1 MVMRTRYVCLLG
13 AFILFYALW
22 PALTFAQQ
30 PKAGVITTLQGQATV
45 ARPALPQPVSL
56 KFKDDVFQ
64 RDRID
69 TRENSIARVLLAGK
83 ALVTIRELSTFT
95 VTEEPGRA
103 VVDIQ
108 SGQLAL
114 GVARSLLR
122 PGESVEVRTP
132 HAIAAVRGSLALF
145 IVTARTTEIRLL
157 EGLLEVISRIAPTV
171 PTVIRPNDL
180 VTVADKVG
188 SVGQMTP
195 AQRQATVQGTQAPKP
210 KEQSEKPQER
220 AAQQAAD
227 SQVKDATQL
236 AAALTGPA
244 PPPADV
250 ALVGAASP
258 VAAATSAVGPTSPSI
273 STAAIGVQ
281 ATSATKT
288 AQQLNGG
295 VTVVSF
301 GGQDI
306 LSSTTKTL
314 TFSSAT
320 DVKTFEVVTSGTT
333 WFVSVKDCCSSG
345 DKWKAAILQGGK
357 ELTSTTGDGSIT
369 SFSTR
374 TGVSSTGS
382 KTFDVKVTYTTGVD
396 VFPAGMDTKFDTTA
410 GSVTVTA
417 K

>member
-1 MVMRTRYVCLLG
+1 MRTRYTSSLVTVLL
-13 AFILFYALW
+13 LFSLWLPQAL
-22 PALTFAQQ
+22 AQQ

-45 ARPALPQPVSL
+45 ARPALPQPVAL

-69 TRENSIARVLLAGK
+69 TRENSIARVLLGGK

-108 SGQLAL
+108 TGQLAL

-145 IVTARTTEIRLL
+145 IVTAKTTEIRLL

-188 SVGQMTP
+188 AVGQMTP

-210 KEQSEKPQER
+210 KEQSEKPPER
-220 AAQQAAD
+220 VAQATAE
-227 SQVKDATQL
+227 SQMKGATET
-236 AAALTGPA
+236 AAALTGAAPA
-244 PPPADV
+244 PADR
-250 ALVGAASP
+250 ALAGAAAP
-258 VAAATSAVGPTSPSI
+258 MLATS
-273 STAAIGVQ
+273 TAGIGVQ
-281 ATSATKT
+281 SGLITQT

-295 VTVVSF
+295 VSVVSF

-306 LSSTTKTL
+306 LSSSTFTL
-314 TFSSAT
+314 TFTSAT
-320 DVKTFEVVTSGTT
+320 QVKSFDVVTSGTT
-333 WFVSVKDCCSSG
+333 WFVSTKDCCISG
-345 DKWKAAILQGGK
+345 DKWKAAIFQGGK
-357 ELTSTTGDGSIT
+357 ELTSTTGTGSIT
-369 SFSTR
+369 DFSTR

-410 GSVTVTA
+410 GSITVTA

>member
-1 MVMRTRYVCLLG
+1 MRTRYVCLLG

-56 KFKDDVFQ
+56 KFKDDVFP

-69 TRENSIARVLLAGK
+69 TRENSIARVLLGGK

-122 PGESVEVRTP
+122 PGESIEVRTP

-210 KEQSEKPQER
+210 KEQSEKPAGGEKVAETQMGE
-220 AAQQAAD
+220 
-227 SQVKDATQL
+227 ATQV
-236 AAALTGPA
+236 ATAMVTAPTAPGTGVIPT
-244 PPPADV
+244 
-250 ALVGAASP
+250 LVRDGLVKAEC
-258 VAAATSAVGPTSPSI
+258 I
-273 STAAIGVQ
+273 QCIDIL
-281 ATSATKT
+281 KT
-288 AQQLNGG
+288 AELL
-295 VTVVSF
+295 VDVKVVSY

-306 LSSTTKTL
+306 LSTSTFTL
-314 TFSSAT
+314 TFTSAT
-320 DVKTFEVVTSGTT
+320 QVKSFDVVTSGTT
-333 WFVSVKDCCSSG
+333 WFVSTKDCCISG
-345 DKWKAAILQGGK
+345 DKWKAAIFRDGK
-357 ELTSTTGDGSIT
+357 ELTSTTGTGST
-369 SFSTR
+369 SEFSTR

-410 GSVTVTA
+410 GSITVTA

>member
-1 MVMRTRYVCLLG
+1 MRNSRAGCPVVLL
-13 AFILFYALW
+13 ALLTLW
-22 PALTFAQQ
+22 PALALAQQ
-30 PKAGVITTLQGQATV
+30 PKAGVVTTLQGQATV
-45 ARPALPQPVSL
+45 ARAALPQPIPI
-56 KFKDDVFQ
+56 KFKDDVFGQ
-64 RDRID
+64 DRID
-69 TRENSIARVLLAGK
+69 TRENSIVRVLLGGK

-114 GVARSLLR
+114 GVARRLLK

-132 HAIAAVRGSLALF
+132 HAIAAVRGSLAFF

-157 EGLLEVISRIAPTV
+157 EGILEVISRIAPTI
-171 PTVIRPNDL
+171 PTVIRPNEL

-188 SVGQMTP
+188 AVGRMTP
-195 AQRQATVQGTQAPKP
+195 AQRQAAAQGAQAPKP
-210 KEQSEKPQER
+210 KEQSAKPPER
-220 AAQQAAD
+220 VAQATAESQMKGAAET
-227 SQVKDATQL
+227 ATQL
-236 AAALTGPA
+236 VSEPPTA
-244 PPPADV
+244 P
-250 ALVGAASP
+250 SP
-258 VAAATSAVGPTSPSI
+258 AVGPITPTI
-273 STAAIGVQ
+273 STATIGVQ

-288 AQQLNGG
+288 AAQLASNG

-306 LSSTTKTL
+306 LSSTTKSL

-320 DVKTFEVVTSGTT
+320 DVKTFDVVTGGTT
-333 WFVSVKDCCSSG
+333 WFVSVKDCCISG
-345 DKWKAAILQGGK
+345 DKWKATIFQAGK
-357 ELTSTTGDGSIT
+357 ALTSTTGDGST
-369 SFSTR
+369 STFSTR
-374 TGVSSTGS
+374 TGVSSPSS

-410 GSVTVTA
+410 GSITVTA